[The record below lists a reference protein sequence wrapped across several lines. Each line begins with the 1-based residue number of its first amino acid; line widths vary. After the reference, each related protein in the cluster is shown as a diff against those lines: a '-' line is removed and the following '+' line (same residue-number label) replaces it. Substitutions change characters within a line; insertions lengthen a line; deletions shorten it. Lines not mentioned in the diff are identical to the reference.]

1 MRPARPERLARLTA
15 RLMFAPSRRISLT
28 ENAGEFA
35 ISKTMVGNDL
45 SLLDDLFQEE
55 GLGSVVV
62 ERGRDGGATFRPR
75 LSPER
80 RQEWLKEVAHIL
92 ETPDR
97 VLPGGL
103 LYYSDL
109 LFSPFW
115 AQRLGFALAS
125 SFADS
130 PIDVVMTTEMKGIP
144 LGMFTAHALGVP
156 LAVCRFGNRP
166 SDGSAVVV
174 HYPSASGDVRTLFM
188 GVRMLP
194 KASRVLLVDDVMRGG
209 STLAGMLQVAKEF
222 EAQVSGIGVFL
233 VAETPQVKRVG
244 HHTALLRF
252 SISTAGIPCVEV
264 QAPPL
269 AFDGAGYVRYN
280 RSIERGRCRPW
291 TSS

>member
-1 MRPARPERLARLTA
+1 MRLARPERLARITA

-28 ENAGEFA
+28 ENAGEFD
-35 ISKTMVGNDL
+35 ISKTMVSNDL
-45 SLLDDLFQEE
+45 SLLNEVFQGE
-55 GLGSVVV
+55 GLGDVAV
-62 ERGRDGGATFRPR
+62 ERGREGGAVFHPR

-80 RQEWLKEVAHIL
+80 RRGWLREVADIL
-92 ETPDR
+92 ESPDR

-125 SFADS
+125 NFADS
-130 PIDVVMTTEMKGIP
+130 PVDVVMTTEVKGIP

-156 LAVCRFGNRP
+156 LAVCRFRNRP

-174 HYPSASGDVRTLFM
+174 HYPAVSGDVRTMFM

-209 STLAGMLQVAKEF
+209 STLSGMLQVAREF
-222 EAQVSGIGVFL
+222 DAHVSGIGVFL
-233 VAETPQVKRVG
+233 VAEEPRVKRVEK
-244 HHTALLRF
+244 HTALLRF
-252 SISTAGIPCVEV
+252 SISSDGIPCVEV
-264 QAPPL
+264 Q
-269 AFDGAGYVRYN
+269 
-280 RSIERGRCRPW
+280 E
-291 TSS
+291 SSPSV